1 MDTDFLDQARQ
12 LSLQDQLELVEALW
26 DSIAKR
32 NAAPPPT
39 DAQKAELDRRLAD
52 HQANPHDVL
61 AWSDVKTAALARI
74 GR

>member
-1 MDTDFLDQARQ
+1 MNTSLLDQARQ
-12 LSLQDQLELVEALW
+12 LSLEDQLELVEALW
-26 DSIAKR
+26 DSIATR

-52 HQANPHDVL
+52 HQANPNDVL
-61 AWSDVKTAALARI
+61 AWSDVKTAALAHI